1 MNTKKILI
9 IDDDEYLLM
18 GLGAKLKANGF
29 AVITVMDAVAA
40 ISVAQKEAPDLVL
53 LDLGLPAGGG
63 FLTLERMKSLAD
75 LATTPVIVLS
85 AWDPT
90 DNKQRALNGGAVA
103 YFQKPPDNFELLA
116 AIRTACG
123 ETPGLS
129 KFLKT

>member
-1 MNTKKILI
+1 MSTKKILI
-9 IDDDEYLLM
+9 IDDDEHLLV

-29 AVITVMDAVAA
+29 AVITVMDGVAA

-75 LATTPVIVLS
+75 LAATPVIVLS
-85 AWDPT
+85 ARDPT
-90 DNKQRALNGGAVA
+90 SNRQRALDGGALA
-103 YFQKPPDNFELLA
+103 YFQKPPDNYELMA
-116 AIRTACG
+116 AIRYACG

-129 KFLKT
+129 RFLKT

>member
-9 IDDDEYLLM
+9 IDDDEYLLI

-29 AVITVMDAVAA
+29 AVITVTDGVAA

-75 LATTPVIVLS
+75 LSATPVIVLS

-90 DNKQRALNGGAVA
+90 GNKQRALDGGAVA

-116 AIRTACG
+116 AIRHACG

-129 KFLKT
+129 RFLKT

>member
-1 MNTKKILI
+1 MSTKKILI
-9 IDDDEYLLM
+9 VDDDEHLLM

-29 AVITVMDAVAA
+29 DVISVMDAISA
-40 ISVAQKEAPDLVL
+40 ISVAQRESPDIVL

-63 FLTLERMKSLAD
+63 FLTLERMKSLSD
-75 LATTPVIVLS
+75 LASTPVIVLS

-90 DNKQRALNGGAVA
+90 VNKQRSLDGGAVA
-103 YFQKPPDNFELLA
+103 YFQKPPDNYELLA
-116 AIRTACG
+116 AIRSACG

>member
-1 MNTKKILI
+1 MSTKKILI
-9 IDDDEYLLM
+9 VDDDEHLLM

-29 AVITVMDAVAA
+29 DVISVMDAISA

-63 FLTLERMKSLAD
+63 FLALERMKSLSD
-75 LATTPVIVLS
+75 LASTPVIVLS
-85 AWDPT
+85 ARDPT
-90 DNKQRALNGGAVA
+90 INKQRSLDGGAVA
-103 YFQKPPDNFELLA
+103 YFQKPPDNYELLA
-116 AIRTACG
+116 AIRSACG